1 MEYSFRLLLQLLS
14 PYKDKLFW
22 YKMCTFS
29 QIGHRWW
36 SRWYCSCVFYEK
48 RWARHTFQDIAGR
61 KDSMRSIRWITRLV
75 YSPIWFNYNL
85 FCVRSHLHSIL
96 SSFLLPL
103 PFIIGSISD
112 KIFIACDNKVK
123 AFNKKGKVFL
133 TFTSS
138 LTEPIKSMY
147 VSGNDMI
154 LCGNHVYNHYRDC
167 KDIGSYLCG
176 DTIVDAVA
184 ICPNNV
190 IKCKI
195 VPLRI

>member
-1 MEYSFRLLLQLLS
+1 MNWLYTLKHCRRKRFNAFNWVAQPVSEIDNVELHQSHINRFDQIS
-14 PYKDKLFW
+14 SI
-22 YKMCTFS
+22 TFVS
-29 QIGHRWW
+29 
-36 SRWYCSCVFYEK
+36 
-48 RWARHTFQDIAGR
+48 
-61 KDSMRSIRWITRLV
+61 L
-75 YSPIWFNYNL
+75 
-85 FCVRSHLHSIL
+85 
-96 SSFLLPL
+96 
-103 PFIIGSISD
+103 GSISD
-112 KIFIACDNKVK
+112 KIFLACDNKVK
-123 AFNKKGKVFL
+123 AFNKKGKIFL

-190 IKCKI
+190 NRSIFPQKFNKFVRVALITNNRYNFC
-195 VPLRI
+195 VFSPVCCRRRE